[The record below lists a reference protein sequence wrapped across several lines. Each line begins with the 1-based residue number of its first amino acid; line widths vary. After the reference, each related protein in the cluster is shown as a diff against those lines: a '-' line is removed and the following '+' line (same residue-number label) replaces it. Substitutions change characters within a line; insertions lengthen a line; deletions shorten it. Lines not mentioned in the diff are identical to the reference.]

1 MGAHNRAFDLA
12 FRLAV
17 ATGARARIR
26 RGTAGG
32 YRVEAAL
39 PGSLSDEAH
48 RAVLDALASAD
59 RYGHRYSDAAQAV
72 WAELDEER
80 EQPG

>member
-1 MGAHNRAFDLA
+1 MRAHTKAFDLA

-17 ATGARARIR
+17 ATGARARVR

-39 PGSLSDEAH
+39 PGHLSDEAH
-48 RAVLDALASAD
+48 RAVLDALAGAD
-59 RYGHRYSDAAQAV
+59 RYGHQYSEAAQAV
-72 WAELDEER
+72 WAELDEDR
-80 EQPG
+80 EQSA